1 MKQFTVKDNEAGQRF
16 DKLLFKI
23 LNRAPKGFIY
33 KMLRKK
39 NIVLNGKKAKGSEI
53 LEINDEIKIFFSDE
67 TFNKFSE
74 TDDAMLVEWDL
85 DIVYE
90 DKHILIVNKP
100 LGLLSQKAYKDDI
113 SVVEHIISYLIDTN
127 QLNDRELQTFKPGIC
142 NRLDRNTSGII
153 IGGKTLFALQTISGL
168 IKDRKLDKYYTTIV
182 KGKVTSR
189 QRIEGYLNKDASKNK
204 VQVIDHDREGF
215 DYICTEYKPLEYSRD
230 YTLLEVK
237 LITGRSHQIRAHL
250 ASIGHPIIGDYKYGD
265 ININNY
271 FKNKYK
277 LNHQLLH
284 SNRIAFPIIEDDLSY
299 LSGKEFQAKA
309 PKIFTNIYK
318 DLF

>member
-16 DKLLFKI
+16 DKLLYKI
-23 LNRAPKGFIY
+23 LNKAPKSFIY

-67 TFNKFSE
+67 TFNKFSGKE
-74 TDDAMLVEWDL
+74 DATLVEWDL

-90 DKHILIVNKP
+90 DEHILLVNKP
-100 LGLLSQKAYKDDI
+100 LGLLSQKAHKEDI
-113 SVVEHIISYLIDTN
+113 SLVEHIISYLIDTD
-127 QLNDRELQTFKPGIC
+127 QLNDAELQTFKPGIC

-153 IGGKTLFALQTISGL
+153 IGGKTLLALQEVSSL
-168 IKDRKLDKYYTTIV
+168 IQDRKLDKYYITIV
-182 KGKVTSR
+182 KGKLSNR

-204 VQVIDHDREGF
+204 VEVIDHDREGY
-215 DYICTEYKPLEYSRD
+215 DYICTEYETLEYTED

-237 LITGRSHQIRAHL
+237 LITGRPHQIRAHL
-250 ASIGHPIIGDYKYGD
+250 SSIGHPIIGDYKYGD
-265 ININNY
+265 INTNNY
-271 FKNKYK
+271 FKKNYK
-277 LNHQLLH
+277 LSHQLLH
-284 SNRIAFPIIEDDLSY
+284 SNRIVFPIIEDELSY
-299 LSGKEFQAKA
+299 LSEKEFQARA
-309 PKIFTNIYK
+309 PGIFTNIYK

>member
-39 NIVLNGKKAKGSEI
+39 NIVLNGNKAKGSEI

-74 TDDAMLVEWDL
+74 TDDATLVEWDL